1 LIKSYVY
8 FLFKQ
13 KNSSEKPKVI
23 KDDENRGFCTHFK
36 ERTLINSLI
45 DDGNYDDSNDAFKT
59 VNKE

>member
-23 KDDENRGFCTHFK
+23 KDDENRGFCTYFK

-45 DDGNYDDSNDAFKT
+45 DDDDDDDSNDAFKT